1 MGFGVP
7 QQRILLLQYVLLAF
21 LLSHVSVAWRVRVEI
36 NQLLVDETSDLKR
49 DGTDD
54 HRDNHVHQLGMT
66 SDAEHRD
73 NPSSFH
79 IDDSTKTSLFF
90 FSPKDLK
97 AGNRIPLY
105 FSKKLAWTSKLLPRD
120 EADSI
125 PFSLKELPS
134 LLKLFS
140 IAQGS
145 KQAEAMED
153 TLRMCEDPPLKGETK
168 FCATSLESML
178 DFTLRVFG
186 IGYSDH
192 DNYPTFLTSTFHS
205 TSESESIVSFQNY
218 TILETPKA
226 ILTSQMVGCHAMP
239 YPYTVFHCHIKEG
252 RSNVYKILFGGE
264 NGDTLDAFAACH
276 LDTSQW
282 DHSHVSFR
290 ILGAEPGDPVCHI
303 FPPHGNLLWIHKP
316 TTSI

>member
-21 LLSHVSVAWRVRVEI
+21 LLSHVSVARRVSVEI

-66 SDAEHRD
+66 SGLEHRD

-125 PFSLKELPS
+125 FK
-134 LLKLFS
+134 
-140 IAQGS
+140 
-145 KQAEAMED
+145 
-153 TLRMCEDPPLKGETK
+153 R
-168 FCATSLESML
+168 TS
-178 DFTLRVFG
+178 
-186 IGYSDH
+186 
-192 DNYPTFLTSTFHS
+192 
-205 TSESESIVSFQNY
+205 
-218 TILETPKA
+218 
-226 ILTSQMVGCHAMP
+226 
-239 YPYTVFHCHIKEG
+239 
-252 RSNVYKILFGGE
+252 
-264 NGDTLDAFAACH
+264 
-276 LDTSQW
+276 
-282 DHSHVSFR
+282 
-290 ILGAEPGDPVCHI
+290 
-303 FPPHGNLLWIHKP
+303 
-316 TTSI
+316 